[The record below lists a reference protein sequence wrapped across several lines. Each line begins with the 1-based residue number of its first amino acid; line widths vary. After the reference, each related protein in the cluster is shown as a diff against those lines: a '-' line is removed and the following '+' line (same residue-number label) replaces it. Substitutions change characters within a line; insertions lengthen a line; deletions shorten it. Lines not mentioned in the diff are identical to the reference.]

1 MSLARRFRRFD
12 ARACLE
18 RGEEPFQEIR
28 RSVAHLGVNEG
39 LTVIAPFLPSPLIE
53 LLRSEG
59 FELKLERGQN
69 GDWMVSFWRADT

>member
-12 ARACLE
+12 VRACLE
-18 RGEEPFQEIR
+18 RGEEPIHEIR
-28 RSVAHLGVNEG
+28 RSVAQLNVNEG

-59 FELKLERGQN
+59 FESKLERGQN
-69 GDWMVSFWRADT
+69 GDWMVSFWRAEG